1 MGRQPATLRHWPLR
15 APKCPA
21 HMNKAVCCLPASENP
36 GKVAIEFRLLR
47 ACLASSCLECFFNFA
62 ILFGVVPHITVWG
75 SCFSL
80 GTRRAAS
87 ASARRRPPH
96 SSHLTHQ
103 STTHHTSLIPPHS
116 SQENSSHLTHH
127 SSHLTHQS
135 TTYHNSSQLHFSH
148 LAYHISH
155 RIFLITSHSTPH
167 HTGRAQYTEL
177 PGGAAARRGWLSCG
191 RRTTHTEP
199 WRSCGARG
207 RRWPA
212 AGFRV
217 AGALHRAFWRSCGA
231 RGRRWPAAGFCVAGA
246 AHTP

>member
-47 ACLASSCLECFFNFA
+47 ACLASSCLDVFSTLPFFLE
-62 ILFGVVPHITVWG
+62 LFPTSLCGVLVFRLAP
-75 SCFSL
+75 
-80 GTRRAAS
+80 AAPLP
-87 ASARRRPPH
+87 RPPAAV
-96 SSHLTHQ
+96 HL
-103 STTHHTSLIPPHS
+103 THHTSLIKALLITPHS

-191 RRTTHTEP
+191 RRTTHTVP